1 MKHETKREKE
11 RKQKKNVKNV
21 RVGKVWRRKYET
33 RKVLNE
39 KELSKLFKVCE
50 NFYTKNS
57 NEEKH
62 THPHSQEDC

>member
-1 MKHETKREKE
+1 MLVKYGEGNMK
-11 RKQKKNVKNV
+11 QA
-21 RVGKVWRRKYET
+21 
-33 RKVLNE
+33 KVLNE

>member
-33 RKVLNE
+33 
-39 KELSKLFKVCE
+39 SKS
-50 NFYTKNS
+50 TKR
-57 NEEKH
+57 ERTK
-62 THPHSQEDC
+62 